1 MSEHLIAEEA
11 NVEAKFGSTPAIAAN
26 LKERLQAVKS
36 RVKSRY
42 YDAEI
47 WDSPNLPLLFMQE
60 VKQAVREV
68 ISTQHPLI
76 SF

>member
-1 MSEHLIAEEA
+1 MAWC
-11 NVEAKFGSTPAIAAN
+11 GCMPAITVN
-26 LKERLQAVKS
+26 LKEWLQAVKS

-47 WDSPNLPLLFMQE
+47 QDSPDLPLLFMQE